1 VRLRS
6 PAAVVLAALALF
18 AAGIAILVAVEG
30 GGSGP
35 APVPA
40 RAAAV
45 QPLGS
50 RLPQRFFG
58 IVSEDAFAHPG
69 PYRAATLDEQASV
82 GVGLVRQTFDW
93 AAIERAPDRYDF
105 RAYDGFVAALA
116 ARRMTVLPVLLDPP
130 PFRSSAPASG
140 ARPGTYPPR
149 SDAEMGAF
157 AALLVRRYGPRGS
170 FWRAHP
176 ELPPLPIR
184 AWQIWNEP
192 SLPAYWPAGPDP
204 AAYTHLLAAVARA
217 IRGVDPAADVVTAG
231 IPESRLGI
239 PFDRFVRGMLA
250 AGAGRW
256 FDTLAIHPYA
266 RDAGGVTA
274 AVESARRI
282 LDARGDRRAGIWV
295 TELGWA
301 DRGPPSS
308 FTVGASGQA
317 ARISAALSALVSI
330 RSQARLRG
338 VVYFGW
344 RDGAPYAPS
353 FKDFWGLHTGL
364 IDLSGRPKRALR
376 AFTKSVATLRREG

>member
-1 VRLRS
+1 MRLRS

-18 AAGIAILVAVEG
+18 AAGIGILAALG
-30 GGSGP
+30 GGGGP

-50 RLPQRFFG
+50 RLPQSFFG
-58 IVSEDAFAHPG
+58 VVTEDAFAHPG
-69 PYRAATLDEQASV
+69 AYRAATLDQQASI
-82 GVGLVRQTFDW
+82 GIGLVRQTFDW
-93 AAIERAPDRYDF
+93 AAIERAPGRYDF
-105 RAYDGFVAALA
+105 RAYDGFLAALA
-116 ARRMTVLPVLLDPP
+116 ERRMTVLPVLLDPP

-140 ARPGTYPPR
+140 AQPGTYPPR
-149 SDAEMGAF
+149 SDAEMAAF
-157 AALLVRRYGPRGS
+157 AAVLARRYGPHGS

-176 ELPPLPIR
+176 ELPPLPVR
-184 AWQIWNEP
+184 AWQVWNEP

-204 AAYTHLLAAVARA
+204 AAYTRLLAVVARA
-217 IRGVDPAADVVTAG
+217 IRGVDPAADIVTAG

-239 PFDRFVRGMLA
+239 PFDSFVRGMLA

-266 RDAGGVTA
+266 GDAGGVTA

-282 LDARGDRRAGIWV
+282 LDAHGESRAGIWV

-308 FTVGASGQA
+308 FTVGSSGQA

-344 RDGAPYAPS
+344 RDGAPYAPL

-364 IDLSGRPKRALR
+364 VDLAGRPKPALR
-376 AFTKSVATLRREG
+376 SFAKSVATLRREG